1 MLRLRIAGLPIGQ
14 FTEQRQLPVSGLDLS
29 AWPEFSSPIMVH
41 LQVDK
46 TTESIVVDVNWET
59 DVHYDC
65 DRCAEPFIRPLAERL
80 SLIYSFDEK
89 LTEGEDE
96 SIFFISE
103 STQEIDMSESL
114 RQSLIL
120 ALPVKRLCRE
130 ACRGLCPQCGANW
143 NTESCNCSANHDD
156 PRWDTLKQ
164 LFKS

>member
-14 FTEQRQLPVSGLDLS
+14 FTEQRQLPASGLDLS
-29 AWPEFSSPIMVH
+29 AWPEFSSPIMVQ

-46 TTESIVVDVNWET
+46 TAEAIVVDVNWET
-59 DVHYDC
+59 GAHYVC
-65 DRCAEPFIRPLAERL
+65 DRCAEPFVRPLAERL

-114 RQSLIL
+114 RQSMIL
-120 ALPVKRLCRE
+120 ALPAKRLCQE

-143 NTESCNCSANHDD
+143 NTETCNCSANQDD
-156 PRWDTLKQ
+156 PRWDKLKQ